1 MLGKGRVQQRA
12 INELMALPVE
22 NPLRASSLGL
32 LYNLQAHLAASQQA
46 EVDEEDRELIM
57 ALAPLYQEQLAALL
71 DRLPLLSQ
79 EDVLAQ
85 LNCQNPPSTSS

>member
-1 MLGKGRVQQRA
+1 LRTAIIAIHQLPAIPETLWLRMLGKGRVQQRA

-46 EVDEEDRELIM
+46 EVNEEDRELIWH
-57 ALAPLYQEQLAALL
+57 
-71 DRLPLLSQ
+71 
-79 EDVLAQ
+79 
-85 LNCQNPPSTSS
+85 

>member
-46 EVDEEDRELIM
+46 EVNEEDRELIWH
-57 ALAPLYQEQLAALL
+57 
-71 DRLPLLSQ
+71 
-79 EDVLAQ
+79 
-85 LNCQNPPSTSS
+85 